1 MTVVRHAAVAGQFYP
16 ADAERLAA
24 GVRALIDDAGA
35 PQGPAPKAL
44 IVPHAGYQ
52 YSGTVAAVAYAR
64 LRAHRERYRR
74 VALLGPCHY
83 VGVRG
88 LAFSG
93 ADVFRTP
100 LGDVPL
106 SRPPAVALQHPAT
119 SLTEA
124 THGPEHSLEVQL
136 PFLQSVLDDFVLTPI
151 VVGQTPAASVADVLE
166 QLWDGPE
173 TLIVVSTD
181 LSHYQDYAHA
191 REHDSTTCA
200 AIEELAP
207 ERISSDDACGAFAL
221 NGLLT
226 LARRKRLEVRTL
238 DLRNSGDTAGSRE
251 RVVGYGAWMLI
262 EPAEDKA

>member
-1 MTVVRHAAVAGQFYP
+1 M
-16 ADAERLAA
+16 
-24 GVRALIDDAGA
+24 
-35 PQGPAPKAL
+35 
-44 IVPHAGYQ
+44 
-52 YSGTVAAVAYAR
+52 S
-64 LRAHRERYRR
+64 YR
-74 VALLGPCHY
+74 
-83 VGVRG
+83 
-88 LAFSG
+88 
-93 ADVFRTP
+93 
-100 LGDVPL
+100 GDT
-106 SRPPAVALQHPAT
+106 R
-119 SLTEA
+119 
-124 THGPEHSLEVQL
+124 PEHSLEVQL

>member
-16 ADAERLAA
+16 ADAERLGA
-24 GVRALIDDAGA
+24 GVKALLDEAGA
-35 PQGPAPKAL
+35 PRGPAPKAL

-52 YSGTVAAVAYAR
+52 YSGPVAAVAYAR

-74 VALLGPCHY
+74 VVLLGPCHY

-100 LGDVPL
+100 LGDVHL
-106 SRPPAVALQHPAT
+106 SRPAGDVLQHPAT
-119 SLTEA
+119 SFTDA

-136 PFLQSVLDDFVLTPI
+136 PFLQSVLDDFVLIPI
-151 VVGQTPAASVADVLE
+151 VVGQATADSVADVLE
-166 QLWDGPE
+166 QLWGGPE

-191 REHDSTTCA
+191 RKHDGATCA
-200 AIEELAP
+200 AIEELTP
-207 ERISSDDACGAFAL
+207 ERIGSDDACGAFAL

-226 LARRKRLEVRTL
+226 VARRKRLEVRTL

-262 EPAEDKA
+262 DPAEAKA